1 MVSSSETSH
10 PYNLDRTI
18 IAGRLIDNVLVGS
31 CYVASVRLCC
41 GTNLRALSKCPMP
54 LLNPGRRR
62 RGEECSVLEFESLQ
76 GLGLV
81 TSEFWREAAF
91 FFHGLSVS
99 SRDLHRS
106 EAKFLSLTL
115 KPHNSFIPESPGVN
129 FCILF
134 LFRLAL
140 GVEDTGHVTIEHRLI
155 SLLLLLFSWFFCPLV
170 PYCFTLTVSTP
181 SRSLFYLIISFS
193 L

>member
-1 MVSSSETSH
+1 LVSSSETSH

-18 IAGRLIDNVLVGS
+18 IAGRFIDNVLVGS

-99 SRDLHRS
+99 LRDLRRS
-106 EAKFLSLTL
+106 EAK
-115 KPHNSFIPESPGVN
+115 FIPESPGVN

-155 SLLLLLFSWFFCPLV
+155 NLLLLLFCSFFCPLV
-170 PYCFTLTVSTP
+170 PYCFTLTVSIP